1 MKFFSLVKDGEL
13 HTAPGTKV
21 VPKEELESLIDSA
34 KLLEKVDHEM
44 KEYRKEVLKECE
56 NLKKEAHEE
65 GFQEGLKRFNEATLK
80 LNQES
85 KKIHDDIQ
93 KKITPLTMQA
103 ARKILGE
110 ELKLNPKRI
119 VEIVSQ
125 ALKPITSHKY
135 VKIFVNKADLEILDK
150 EKENI
155 KKILEQV
162 DTFSLQERSDI
173 EPGGCIIETEA
184 GIINAQLE
192 NQWRAL
198 EAAFESFLKQQ
209 Q

>member
-1 MKFFSLVKDGEL
+1 MKFFYFIKDGEL
-13 HTAPGTKV
+13 HVAPGTKV
-21 VPKEELESLIDSA
+21 VPKEELGSLIDA
-34 KLLEKVDHEM
+34 AELLEKVKHEM
-44 KEYRKEVLKECE
+44 QEYREEVLKECE
-56 NLKKEAHEE
+56 EIKKEAYEE
-65 GFQEGLKRFNEATLK
+65 GYQEGLEKLNAATLK

-110 ELKLNPKRI
+110 ELKLNPERI

-125 ALKPITSHKY
+125 ALRPITSHKY
-135 VKIFVNKADLEILDK
+135 IKIFVNKADLEILDK

-155 KKILEQV
+155 KKLLEQV

-209 Q
+209 

>member
-1 MKFFSLVKDGEL
+1 MKFFSLIKDGEL
-13 HTAPGTKV
+13 HAAPGTKV

-34 KLLEKVDHEM
+34 ELLAKVEHEM

-56 NLKKEAHEE
+56 DLKKEAYEL
-65 GFQEGLKRFNEATLK
+65 GFQEGLKKLNEATLK

-110 ELKLNPKRI
+110 ELKLNPERI

-125 ALKPITSHKY
+125 ALRPITSHKY
-135 VKIFVNKADLEILDK
+135 IKIFVNKADLEILDK

-155 KKILEQV
+155 KKLLEQV

-209 Q
+209 